1 MTVKAVFLDWVN
13 TLVRM
18 EPDRHVLCVETCREF
33 GIDVDPERALRGIYS
48 AEEEV
53 PEGRPIH
60 WSPGADTGAFIR
72 YNDIVLR
79 VAGVE
84 VPDSNTT
91 MRMVDRARER
101 FRDIRFLLLDD
112 VHPTLEKLKERGLAI
127 AVLSNMNRPLKPFLE
142 RLGLMALVD
151 FSLVPAEVG
160 GRRKPD
166 EPIFLEAL
174 RRAGVQP
181 SEAVHV
187 GDESF
192 VDGAGARRVG
202 INPILIDRF
211 GLFTDFNEYGRI
223 SSLLELPALLDA
235 MS

>member
-18 EPDRHVLCVETCREF
+18 EPDRHVLCMETCREF
-33 GIDVDPERALRGIYS
+33 GIDVDPERALKGIYS

-53 PEGRPIH
+53 PEGRPLH
-60 WSPGADTGAFIR
+60 WFPGANPGAFIR

-79 VAGVE
+79 MAGATI
-84 VPDSNTT
+84 PDGDTT
-91 MRMVDRARER
+91 MRIVERARER
-101 FRDIRFLLLDD
+101 FRDITFLLLDD
-112 VHPTLEKLKERGLAI
+112 VHPILEELKERGLAI
-127 AVLSNMNRPLKPFLE
+127 AVLSNMNRPLKPFME

-160 GRRKPD
+160 GRGKPD

-174 RRAGVQP
+174 RRAGAQP

-202 INPILIDRF
+202 INPVLIDRF

-223 SSLLELPALLDA
+223 GSLLELPALLDA
-235 MS
+235 MP

>member
-1 MTVKAVFLDWVN
+1 MTMKAVFLDWVN

-18 EPDRHVLCVETCREF
+18 EPDRHVLCAEMCHEF
-33 GIDVDPERALRGIYS
+33 GIEVDPECALRGIYS

-60 WSPGADTGAFIR
+60 WSSGADPGAVIR

-79 VAGVE
+79 VAGATI
-84 VPDSNTT
+84 PDGDTT
-91 MRMVDRARER
+91 MRMVERARER
-101 FRDIRFLLLDD
+101 FRDIQFVLLDD
-112 VHPTLEKLKERGLAI
+112 VHPSLAKLKERGMAI

-142 RLGLMALVD
+142 RFGLMALVD

-160 GRRKPD
+160 GRGKPD

-202 INPILIDRF
+202 INPILIDRS
-211 GLFTDFNEYGRI
+211 GLFTDFSEYSRI
-223 SSLLELPALLDA
+223 GSLLELPALLDT
-235 MS
+235 MP

>member
-1 MTVKAVFLDWVN
+1 MTIKAVFLDWVN
-13 TLVRM
+13 TLVRI
-18 EPDRHVLCVETCREF
+18 EPDRHILCVETCREF
-33 GIDVDPERALRGIYS
+33 GIDVDAQRALRGIYS

-60 WSPGADTGAFIR
+60 WFSGADPAAFIR

-79 VAGVE
+79 AAGATI
-84 VPDSNTT
+84 PDSSTT
-91 MRMVDRARER
+91 MRMVERARER
-101 FRDIRFLLLDD
+101 LRDIRFVLSDD
-112 VHPTLEKLKERGLAI
+112 VHPALAELKEHGMATAI
-127 AVLSNMNRPLKPFLE
+127 LSNMNRPLKPFLE
-142 RLGLMALVD
+142 RFGLMALVD

-160 GRRKPD
+160 GRGKPD

-192 VDGAGARRVG
+192 VDGAGARQVG
-202 INPILIDRF
+202 INPVLIDRF
-211 GLFTDFNEYGRI
+211 GLFADFSEYSRI
-223 SSLLELPALLDA
+223 GSLLELPTLLDT
-235 MS
+235 MP

>member
-1 MTVKAVFLDWVN
+1 MTTRAVFFDWVN

-18 EPDRHVLCVETCREF
+18 EPDRHVLCAEMCHEF
-33 GIDVDPERALRGIYS
+33 GIDVDPERALRGVYS

-53 PEGRPIH
+53 PEGRPLH
-60 WSPGADTGAFIR
+60 WSAEADPGAFIR

-79 VAGVE
+79 VAGATI
-84 VPDSNTT
+84 PDGDTT
-91 MRMVDRARER
+91 MRMVKRARER
-101 FRDIRFLLLDD
+101 FRDIQFVLLDD
-112 VHPTLEKLKERGLAI
+112 VRPSLTKLKERGMTI

-142 RLGLMALVD
+142 KFGLMALVD

-160 GRRKPD
+160 GKGKPD

-192 VDGAGARRVG
+192 VDGVGARRVG
-202 INPILIDRF
+202 INPVLIDRA
-211 GLFTDFNEYGRI
+211 GLFTDFSEYSRI
-223 SSLLELPALLDA
+223 SSLLELPALLDT
-235 MS
+235 MP